1 MTNDEAQRI
10 DVAGWHPGA
19 STLKRFA
26 EEKIFRITRGFRLK
40 DVAESLVLNPITGPF
55 VAAEISAYVMAP
67 FRAKGLIFVHIP
79 KNAGTSIGRS
89 LYGPYGPR
97 LAHYS
102 ARFYHALAPRFYDK
116 TPSFA
121 ILRDPVDRFVSAYF
135 FVQNKGGQLI
145 DLYPEWARIYED
157 FDVDSMCLDEFID
170 LQRHLSAMYR
180 RPDYVMR
187 PQADFV
193 LDEHGGQI
201 VDWLYV
207 MGRDDKALRA
217 FMSRHGADVIPHLN
231 RTARRDLVIK
241 PRQRKAILDLYP
253 QDAALIERVKARF
266 HVTFE

>member
-10 DVAGWHPGA
+10 DVTGWHTEA

-26 EEKIFRITRGFRLK
+26 EEKIFRLTRGFRLK
-40 DVAESLVLNPITGPF
+40 DAAESLVLNPITGPF
-55 VAAEISAYVMAP
+55 VAAEINAYVMAP
-67 FRAKGLIFVHIP
+67 FKAKGLIFVHIP

-89 LYGPYGPR
+89 LYGPYGTR
-97 LAHYS
+97 LAHYT
-102 ARFYHALAPRFYDK
+102 ARFYRALAPQFYDR

-157 FDVDSMCLDEFID
+157 FDAANMCLDEFID
-170 LQRHLSAMYR
+170 LQRHLSATYR

-187 PQADFV
+187 QQADFV
-193 LDEHGGQI
+193 LDDRGHQL
-201 VDWLYV
+201 VDSLFV
-207 MGRDDKALRA
+207 MGRDDKELRA
-217 FMSRHGADVIPHLN
+217 FMSKHGADVIPHLN

-253 QDAALIERVKARF
+253 QDAALIERAKVRRA
-266 HVTFE
+266 VTFE